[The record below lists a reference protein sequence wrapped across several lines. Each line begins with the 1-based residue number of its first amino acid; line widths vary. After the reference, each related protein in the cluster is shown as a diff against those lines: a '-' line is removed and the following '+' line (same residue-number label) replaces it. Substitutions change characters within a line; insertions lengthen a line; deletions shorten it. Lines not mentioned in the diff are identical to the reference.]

1 MRRIQEKS
9 EPNESKEKSH
19 QTPQKPQAG
28 KPPRNSAFA
37 RPSNLLVSSQTLS
50 SLLFGLTPSAGE
62 PRNRAFSIWKAVL
75 CLRKMLGNGK
85 AFWVGF
91 MLIAGAITA
100 SAQETVEIRFT
111 NRDGVSH
118 TVEVNRDIRQ
128 LNFYN
133 ADISSI
139 TLPEG
144 LTNLETL
151 GS

>member
-1 MRRIQEKS
+1 
-9 EPNESKEKSH
+9 
-19 QTPQKPQAG
+19 
-28 KPPRNSAFA
+28 
-37 RPSNLLVSSQTLS
+37 
-50 SLLFGLTPSAGE
+50 
-62 PRNRAFSIWKAVL
+62 
-75 CLRKMLGNGK
+75 MLGNRKVFRFGDGK
-85 AFWVGF
+85 DFWVGF

-100 SAQETVEIRFT
+100 SAQETVEIRLT